1 MVRKTRSVKGRV
13 NYFKRPFILHM
24 KQEKPTVY
32 KIQICRGRV
41 VKESDFIAYAA
52 NAAHVPESMMI
63 TAKRAIFE
71 AINYFVLNGHAVQ
84 LEGLGSF
91 SPRINSKTTQN
102 PEDVS
107 AELITRK
114 YIKFN
119 PSGEIQALCAA
130 ENISFEE
137 NKALTKQYMNQYAFR
152 VRTAEDGFKYL
163 VSMDGKLI
171 TNDDEIL
178 QFIDDPTATPE
189 ESGWHWMPGDL
200 SLSAAWGTKE
210 VDVTPH
216 RIPDPSGTGTIVDYQ
231 TITSGD
237 GELKLTTPAD
247 IGGTLSPMPFAY
259 VAPEPAEP

>member
-1 MVRKTRSVKGRV
+1 MVRKTRSVKGHV
-13 NYFKRPFILHM
+13 YYFKRPFVLHM
-24 KQEKPTVY
+24 KQGKPMVY

-52 NAAHVPESMMI
+52 NAAHVPETMMI

-84 LEGLGSF
+84 LDGLGSF

-102 PEDVS
+102 PEEVS

-119 PSGEIQALCAA
+119 PGGELQSLCAA

-137 NKALTKQYMNQYAFR
+137 NKSLTKQYMNQYAFR
-152 VRTAEDGFKYL
+152 VRTADDGCKYL
-163 VSMDGKLI
+163 VSLDGKLI
-171 TNDDEIL
+171 TNDSEIL
-178 QFIDDPTATPE
+178 QFVDDPTATPE
-189 ESGWHWMPGDL
+189 EAGWHWMPEDNDL
-200 SLSAAWGTKE
+200 TAAWGTKE
-210 VDVTPH
+210 AEVTPH
-216 RIPDPSGTGTIVDYQ
+216 SVPAPDGNGTVVDYLTIV
-231 TITSGD
+231 SGD

-247 IGGTLSPMPFAY
+247 TGGTLSPMPFAY
-259 VAPEPAEP
+259 VAPVEP